1 MSLSMCIQFDRQCIF
16 TTTML
21 LCSEDGFQCGNT
33 FPLYIYL
40 MPSEGTSLEVL
51 QFVNSIQFIQKG
63 VEKEFQME
71 FLKKEKFQEHPGEVL

>member
-51 QFVNSIQFIQKG
+51 
-63 VEKEFQME
+63 
-71 FLKKEKFQEHPGEVL
+71 